1 MGESMKQDNEIRHVC
16 PLKNEV
22 GKFITQ
28 QTKCCCLLM
37 WHSGGSN
44 VGFDSHGGS
53 PVTFSSTGN
62 CSKKDNAE
70 Y

>member
-1 MGESMKQDNEIRHVC
+1 
-16 PLKNEV
+16 
-22 GKFITQ
+22 
-28 QTKCCCLLM
+28 M

-53 PVTFSSTGN
+53 PVTFSSTVN
-62 CSKKDNAE
+62 CSKKDNAD